1 MGLTTKQKEV
11 YQYIADYWQENG
23 LAPTQREIK
32 DHFELKSFGSVQ
44 RYIKYL
50 MDAGLLEGGDWNE
63 RRGLRPAE
71 AADTVPQDSIH
82 IPLIGQIAAGNPI
95 EAIEQADE
103 TIAVPKSMLTGR
115 GTFFALKVKGDSMIE
130 AGILNQ
136 DLAIIRSCKEANKGA
151 IIAAIVDG
159 EATLKHFYP
168 KGDKI
173 ELHPANSRMQPIIVA
188 ADKTC
193 IAGVL
198 VGLWRSYGQTR

>member
-11 YQYIADYWQENG
+11 YQYIADYWQDHG

-50 MDAGLLEGGDWNE
+50 MEAGLLEGGDWNE
-63 RRGLRPAE
+63 RRGLKPADVAE
-71 AADTVPQDSIH
+71 PVSQDSIH

-103 TIAVPKSMLTGR
+103 TIAVPKSMLSGR

-130 AGILNQ
+130 AGILNG
-136 DLAIIRSCKEANKGA
+136 DLAILRSSKEANKGS
-151 IIAAIVDG
+151 IIAAVVDG

-173 ELHPANSRMQPIIVA
+173 ELHPANAQMRPIVVPA
-188 ADKTC
+188 SKTC

-198 VGLWRSYGQTR
+198 VGLWRSYGQAR